1 MSVFVRDSLS
11 GGMVEVGRDGKIGLY
26 VCGPTVYDH
35 VHVGNARAPLFWD
48 VVVRYLRSRGYDVTF
63 VQNVTDIEDK
73 IINKANAE
81 GVSWQEIVARYT
93 DSFHERLEL
102 LGIGPPDVE
111 PRATEH
117 IPEMISLIE
126 ELIEK
131 GHAYAPG
138 NGDVYFSVE
147 SFPNYGSL
155 SHQNPKEM
163 RETEKGHTEDKRSPL
178 DFALWKASKPGEPS
192 WPSPWGPGRPG
203 WHIECSAMV
212 GKHLPDGADIH
223 GGGTDIRFPHHENEL
238 AQSGAAHPDR
248 PFVRAWARHGMV
260 TFGGTDK
267 MAKSVGNVL
276 DVERAVKL
284 HGRNAVRMWLLQS
297 HYSQPI
303 EYSAEI
309 LEEKRRSYERLLRLY
324 RQTSGSAGSSTLS
337 DELAVGL
344 RERLDEAMRDDL
356 NTPEIVATLFEAATR
371 AAREISAR
379 PEAAGE
385 FASLAGAIEELM
397 TVFGFDLSREMA
409 AEVDGVRTVV
419 EALKSRRRRVL
430 EVLDASGNGE
440 IRSAAGKVPIR
451 KVSRDRVDELA
462 RGGVHQGVVA
472 RVEGYPYSGL
482 EEILAVPEPMIVV
495 LDGVTDPRN
504 LGAVLRAADGAG
516 AGGGVIPKDKAVGGT
531 AAAGKARARASE
543 HVRVARV

>member
-117 IPEMISLIE
+117 IPEMISLIA

-147 SFPNYGSL
+147 SFPDYGAL
-155 SHQNPKEM
+155 SHRNPKEM
-163 RETEKGHTEDKRSPL
+163 RETEKGQGEVKRSPL
-178 DFALWKASKPGEPS
+178 DFALWKASKPGEPE

-238 AQSGAAHPDR
+238 AQSGAAHPDH
-248 PFVRAWARHGMV
+248 PFVRTWAHHGMV
-260 TFGGTDK
+260 TVGGSDK

-276 DVERAVKL
+276 DVERAVDL

-303 EYSAEI
+303 EYSEEI

-324 RQTSGSAGSSTLS
+324 RQVSGSKSSSELS
-337 DELAVGL
+337 DELAATL
-344 RERLDEAMRDDL
+344 RRRLEEAMREDL
-356 NTPEIVATLFEAATR
+356 NTPEVVATLFETANR
-371 AAREISAR
+371 AAREISSR
-379 PEAAGE
+379 PDAADE
-385 FASLAGAIEELM
+385 FASLAAAMREVM
-397 TVFGFDLSREMA
+397 TVFGFDLAREMA
-409 AEVDGVRTVV
+409 TEVGGVRIRYSEEPGEQVL
-419 EALKSRRRRVL
+419 ALAADREQARREKGWATAGRPR
-430 EVLDASGNGE
+430 GE
-440 IRSAAGKVPIR
+440 LAEGGGGAAGTP
-451 KVSRDRVDELA
+451 
-462 RGGVHQGVVA
+462 
-472 RVEGYPYSGL
+472 
-482 EEILAVPEPMIVV
+482 
-495 LDGVTDPRN
+495 
-504 LGAVLRAADGAG
+504 
-516 AGGGVIPKDKAVGGT
+516 
-531 AAAGKARARASE
+531 
-543 HVRVARV
+543 